1 MPRRTALA
9 LLFAASLLA
18 APARVNQSDP
28 RLAKAFRK
36 PELNGWIFV
45 HLEGTPSEIGFQ
57 HGYLLASEIE
67 DAHKVIVL
75 GLTHDSH
82 KPYSFFR
89 TAAEKVLWPRVEPQ
103 YREEL
108 KGIVEGLKA
117 RGVSLDLWDVVA
129 LNGWLE
135 LSPYYTGWYDKQHQL
150 AALARPTPE
159 HCSAFVAVGSY
170 TRDGK
175 VVIAH
180 NNWTEYKEGS
190 RWNIIFD
197 IAPSEGYRILMDGMP
212 GLIHSGDDFGVNS
225 AGLAITETT
234 IGHFAGFD
242 PHGIPEFARARKA
255 MQYAANIDDYA
266 RIMEDGN
273 NGGYANT
280 WLIADTHNNEIA
292 NLELGLKHVTLQRTK
307 DGYFVGSNFPANPEL
322 IRDEASDYPVAD
334 LSISAQ
340 CAARPMGA
348 ADAREQGQDRRSGG
362 AAISGGPL
370 RYVLASD
377 RAQRADIVRPYRSF
391 DARVQ
396 SLAAGIRPGR
406 HGAEQGRRCGD
417 ACRHVFHRGHGSRR
431 WHRFQSCRPPERASA
446 VRLGKKRVARSG
458 FAPLDNVP
466 GSPIGVCY
474 LLKSARIVEVCATL
488 TGEKRGQEKIGGRV
502 PCVFE
507 SRSPRPLDCEAM
519 RKDN

>member
-1 MPRRTALA
+1 MSRRNALA
-9 LLFAASLLA
+9 LLFAASLFQTSLCA
-18 APARVNQSDP
+18 APARVNPSDP

-36 PELNGWIFV
+36 PDLNGWIFV
-45 HLEGTPSEIGFQ
+45 HLEGTPSEIGYQ
-57 HGYLLASEIE
+57 HGYLLAPEIE
-67 DAHKVIVL
+67 DAHKVITL

-82 KPYSFFR
+82 KSYAFFR
-89 TAAEKVLWPRVEPQ
+89 TAAEKMLWPRVEPQ

-117 RGVSLDLWDVVA
+117 RGVALDLWDVVA
-129 LNGWLE
+129 MNAWLE

-150 AALARPTPE
+150 VSAPRPVPE

-197 IAPSEGYRILMDGMP
+197 ITPSEGYRILMDGMP

-234 IGHFAGFD
+234 IGQFTGFD
-242 PHGIPEFARARKA
+242 PQGSPEFQRARKA

-292 NLELGLKHVTLQRTK
+292 NLELGLKHVTLQRTH

-322 IRDEASDYPVAD
+322 IRDEASAFPVAD
-334 LSISAQ
+334 LSISANARHVRWEQ
-340 CAARPMGA
+340 LMQENKGKIDVAAAQGFLADHYDTFSHQTAPSERTLCGHIDLSSRGSNPWQPEFGPAGTVQNKA
-348 ADAREQGQDRRSGG
+348 ADAGMVSQMSFT
-362 AAISGGPL
+362 AAMGHADGIDFKAAEHLKKHPQFAWEKGVL
-370 RYVLASD
+370 RDLDSHA
-377 RAQRADIVRPYRSF
+377 
-391 DARVQ
+391 
-396 SLAAGIRPGR
+396 
-406 HGAEQGRRCGD
+406 
-417 ACRHVFHRGHGSRR
+417 
-431 WHRFQSCRPPERASA
+431 WTTFQSA
-446 VRLGKKRVARSG
+446 
-458 FAPLDNVP
+458 
-466 GSPIGVCY
+466 
-474 LLKSARIVEVCATL
+474 
-488 TGEKRGQEKIGGRV
+488 Q
-502 PCVFE
+502 
-507 SRSPRPLDCEAM
+507 
-519 RKDN
+519 